1 MLGRRRRLW
10 RGGRLGKPIKVWRL
24 DLKRICDRDV
34 ADPRT
39 KGTENRIV
47 EPEGAQLRA
56 EVIRDDE

>member
-1 MLGRRRRLW
+1 M
-10 RGGRLGKPIKVWRL
+10 
-24 DLKRICDRDV
+24 
-34 ADPRT
+34 ADQRT